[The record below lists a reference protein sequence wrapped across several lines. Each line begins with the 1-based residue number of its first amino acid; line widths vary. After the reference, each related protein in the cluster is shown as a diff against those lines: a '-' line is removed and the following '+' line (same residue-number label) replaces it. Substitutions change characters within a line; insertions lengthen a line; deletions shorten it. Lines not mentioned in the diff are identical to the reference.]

1 MHYPKK
7 HYDVTVVV
15 WKGTIPFKKADPW
28 VDHAWT
34 YSRQMS
40 DSSSFL
46 DLQNHLIGPA
56 KKSPSLKF
64 KPSFNNTSSFALHNW
79 IWLFPNWNNFF
90 TWHLP
95 SKCSALRAANCCIT
109 WRFGLDYNPSSW
121 SKSVGRKLL
130 NVNWLA
136 PKIRS
141 NEEDKLSGYC

>member
-79 IWLFPNWNNFF
+79 IWLFPNWKISSPDICLQNVLLYELQ
-90 TWHLP
+90 TAASHGALDWIITRAPEASLLEGSCWMLIDWH
-95 SKCSALRAANCCIT
+95 
-109 WRFGLDYNPSSW
+109 
-121 SKSVGRKLL
+121 RK
-130 NVNWLA
+130 
-136 PKIRS
+136 
-141 NEEDKLSGYC
+141 